1 MSDRK
6 QYYYLGSGVSAHR
19 LEQRESTRL
28 AAGQC
33 AEVRGRART
42 RSEAGGSQVISSSL
56 GLSQRTRGAASL
68 DQSQSRTT
76 RSPTNT
82 RLLLAE
88 AGLTRLLL
96 AEAGLARLTGSQS
109 RLERASVTVTSLP
122 PRRQEVSVSNTSSLT
137 RSQVHS
143 GTRSV
148 KENVVDCDCQ
158 QLTLIFLPG
167 RNLCAEGGMV

>member
-19 LEQRESTRL
+19 LEQREVTRL

-88 AGLTRLLL
+88 A
-96 AEAGLARLTGSQS
+96 EARLTGSQS

-148 KENVVDCDCQ
+148 KENDVDCDYQ
-158 QLTLIFLPG
+158 
-167 RNLCAEGGMV
+167 NS

>member
-1 MSDRK
+1 MFLTGNSINLSGNSINLTGNSNNLTRNSITLTGSVMSDRK

-42 RSEAGGSQVISSSL
+42 RSEAGVSRVISSSL
-56 GLSQRTRGAASL
+56 GLRRGW
-68 DQSQSRTT
+68 QVCSRGWREP
-76 RSPTNT
+76 RSP
-82 RLLLAE
+82 R
-88 AGLTRLLL
+88 GDR
-96 AEAGLARLTGSQS
+96 R
-109 RLERASVTVTSLP
+109 SVVSL
-122 PRRQEVSVSNTSSLT
+122 NTSSLT

>member
-19 LEQRESTRL
+19 LEQREVTRL

-88 AGLTRLLL
+88 AGL
-96 AEAGLARLTGSQS
+96 ARLTGSQS

-122 PRRQEVSVSNTSSLT
+122 PRRQEVSSVSEHLVIDKIASAL
-137 RSQVHS
+137 
-143 GTRSV
+143 
-148 KENVVDCDCQ
+148 
-158 QLTLIFLPG
+158 
-167 RNLCAEGGMV
+167 RNKICKGECCRL

>member
-19 LEQRESTRL
+19 LEQREVTRL

-42 RSEAGGSQVISSSL
+42 RSEAGGSRVISSSL

-88 AGLTRLLL
+88 A
-96 AEAGLARLTGSQS
+96 EARLTGSQS

-122 PRRQEVSVSNTSSLT
+122 PRRQEVSVSDTSSLT

-148 KENVVDCDCQ
+148 KENVVDCDYQ
-158 QLTLIFLPG
+158 
-167 RNLCAEGGMV
+167 NS

>member
-1 MSDRK
+1 MVK
-6 QYYYLGSGVSAHR
+6 CPGKLGSGVSAHR
-19 LEQRESTRL
+19 LEQREVTRL

-33 AEVRGRART
+33 AEVRGRARR
-42 RSEAGGSQVISSSL
+42 RSEVGGSQVISSSL

-88 AGLTRLLL
+88 A
-96 AEAGLARLTGSQS
+96 EARLTGSQS

-122 PRRQEVSVSNTSSLT
+122 PRRQEVSVSNTSSLA

-143 GTRSV
+143 GTRS
-148 KENVVDCDCQ
+148 
-158 QLTLIFLPG
+158 G
-167 RNLCAEGGMV
+167 RNLCAEG

>member
-88 AGLTRLLL
+88 A
-96 AEAGLARLTGSQS
+96 EARLTGSQS

>member
-1 MSDRK
+1 MVGSEEG
-6 QYYYLGSGVSAHR
+6 QYD
-19 LEQRESTRL
+19 LELRDVVPE
-28 AAGQC
+28 
-33 AEVRGRART
+33 
-42 RSEAGGSQVISSSL
+42 
-56 GLSQRTRGAASL
+56 
-68 DQSQSRTT
+68 D
-76 RSPTNT
+76 
-82 RLLLAE
+82 
-88 AGLTRLLL
+88 AGLYQCQVL
-96 AEAGLARLTGSQS
+96 ASPGSPPLRS
-109 RLERASVTVTSLP
+109 SYASVTVTSLP